1 MRPVVGTLLKRFAV
15 YILTNRPRGVLFVGM
30 SLAERIRQHREV
42 PDSLAPAGLGFR
54 DDG

>member
-1 MRPVVGTLLKRFAV
+1 MIRDLGDLM
-15 YILTNRPRGVLFVGM
+15 YD
-30 SLAERIRQHREV
+30 SLHEV